1 MLTFVSE
8 HSLIFMTNRQYEI
21 IQAAGIV
28 LTKSGISGLT
38 IKNIAHQ
45 MDFSES
51 AIYRHFTSK
60 EKIVI
65 VMLEYLAVNMEER
78 CQKEIRSDRKADEN
92 LLSIFQNQIDFFKAH
107 TYFVSVVFSDGL
119 LEESEKINEKI
130 IEVMKVKHKLLYQVV
145 EQGKDQSLFNDDIE
159 TDIIVDIIMGSFR
172 LQMYRWKASGFK
184 LDIDSKVSVILR
196 QMIQFIK

>member
-1 MLTFVSE
+1 MITFVSE
-8 HSLIFMTNRQYEI
+8 YTLTTMTNRQYEI

-28 LTKSGISGLT
+28 LTRSGISGLT

-60 EKIVI
+60 EKIV
-65 VMLEYLAVNMEER
+65 VAMLEYLAVNMEER
-78 CQKEIRSDRKADEN
+78 CQKEIRSDRNADKN
-92 LLSIFQNQIDFFKAH
+92 LLSIFQNQIDYFKAH

-119 LEESEKINEKI
+119 LEESERINEKI
-130 IEVMKVKHKLLYQVV
+130 IEVMKVKHNLLYQVI
-145 EQGKDQSLFNDDIE
+145 EQGKDQSIFNDDME

-172 LQMYRWKASGFK
+172 LQMYRWKASGFT
-184 LDIDSKVSVILR
+184 LDIDSKVNDILR

>member
-1 MLTFVSE
+1 MITFVSE
-8 HSLIFMTNRQYEI
+8 YSLTTMTNRQYEI

-28 LTKSGISGLT
+28 LTRSGISGLT

-60 EKIVI
+60 EKIV
-65 VMLEYLAVNMEER
+65 VAMLEYLAVNMEER
-78 CQKEIRSDRKADEN
+78 CQKEIRSDRNADKN
-92 LLSIFQNQIDFFKAH
+92 LLSIFQNQIDYFKAH

-119 LEESEKINEKI
+119 LEESERINEKI
-130 IEVMKVKHKLLYQVV
+130 IEVMKVKHNLLYQVI
-145 EQGKDQSLFNDDIE
+145 EQGKDQSIFNDDME

-172 LQMYRWKASGFK
+172 LQMYRWKASGFTI
-184 LDIDSKVSVILR
+184 DIDSKVDDILR

>member
-1 MLTFVSE
+1 MITFVSE
-8 HSLIFMTNRQYEI
+8 YSLTTMTNRQYEI

-28 LTKSGISGLT
+28 LTRSGISGLT

-65 VMLEYLAVNMEER
+65 AMLEYLAVNMEER
-78 CQKEIRSDRKADEN
+78 CQKEIRSDRNADKN
-92 LLSIFQNQIDFFKAH
+92 LLSIFQNQIDYFKAH

-119 LEESEKINEKI
+119 LEESERINEKI
-130 IEVMKVKHKLLYQVV
+130 IEVMKVKHNLLYQVI
-145 EQGKDQSLFNDDIE
+145 EQGKDQSIFNDDME

-172 LQMYRWKASGFK
+172 LQMYRWKASGFTI
-184 LDIDSKVSVILR
+184 DIDSKVDDILR

>member
-1 MLTFVSE
+1 MITFVSE
-8 HSLIFMTNRQYEI
+8 YSLTIMTNRQYEI

-28 LTKSGISGLT
+28 LTRSGISGLT

-60 EKIVI
+60 EKIV
-65 VMLEYLAVNMEER
+65 VAMLEYLAVNMEER
-78 CQKEIRSDRKADEN
+78 CQKEIRSDRNADKN
-92 LLSIFQNQIDFFKAH
+92 LLSIFQNQIDYFKAH
-107 TYFVSVVFSDGL
+107 TYFVSVVSSDGL
-119 LEESEKINEKI
+119 LEESERINEKI
-130 IEVMKVKHKLLYQVV
+130 IEVMKVKHNLLYQVI
-145 EQGKDQSLFNDDIE
+145 EQGKDQSIFNDDME

-172 LQMYRWKASGFK
+172 LQMYRWKASGFT
-184 LDIDSKVSVILR
+184 LDIDSKVDDILR

>member
-1 MLTFVSE
+1 MITFVSE
-8 HSLIFMTNRQYEI
+8 YSLTTMTNRQYEI

-28 LTKSGISGLT
+28 LTRSGISGLT

-65 VMLEYLAVNMEER
+65 AMLEYLAVNMEER
-78 CQKEIRSDRKADEN
+78 CQKEIRSDRNADKN
-92 LLSIFQNQIDFFKAH
+92 LLSIFQNQIDYFKAH

-119 LEESEKINEKI
+119 LEESERINEKI
-130 IEVMKVKHKLLYQVV
+130 IEVMKVKHNLLYQVI
-145 EQGKDQSLFNDDIE
+145 EQGKDQSIFNDDME

-172 LQMYRWKASGFK
+172 LQMYRWKASGFT
-184 LDIDSKVSVILR
+184 LDIDSKVNVILR

>member
-1 MLTFVSE
+1 MITFVSE
-8 HSLIFMTNRQYEI
+8 YSLTTMTNRQYEI

-28 LTKSGISGLT
+28 LTRSGISGLT

-60 EKIVI
+60 EKIV
-65 VMLEYLAVNMEER
+65 VAMLEYLAVNMEER
-78 CQKEIRSDRKADEN
+78 CQKEIRSDRNADKN
-92 LLSIFQNQIDFFKAH
+92 LLSIFQNQIDYFKAH

-119 LEESEKINEKI
+119 LEESERINEKI
-130 IEVMKVKHKLLYQVV
+130 IEVMKVKHNLLYQVI
-145 EQGKDQSLFNDDIE
+145 EQGKDQSIFNDDME

-172 LQMYRWKASGFK
+172 LQMYRWKASGFT
-184 LDIDSKVSVILR
+184 LDIDSKVDDILR

>member
-1 MLTFVSE
+1 MITFVSE
-8 HSLIFMTNRQYEI
+8 YSLTTMTNRQYEI

-28 LTKSGISGLT
+28 LTRSGISGLT

-65 VMLEYLAVNMEER
+65 AMLEYLAVNMEER
-78 CQKEIRSDRKADEN
+78 CQKEIRSDRNADKN
-92 LLSIFQNQIDFFKAH
+92 LLSIFQNQIDYFKAH

-119 LEESEKINEKI
+119 LEESERINEKI
-130 IEVMKVKHKLLYQVV
+130 IDVMKVKHNLLYQVI
-145 EQGKDQSLFNDDIE
+145 EQGKDQSILNDDME

-172 LQMYRWKASGFK
+172 LQMYRWKASGFT
-184 LDIDSKVSVILR
+184 LDIDSKVNVILR

>member
-1 MLTFVSE
+1 MITFVSE
-8 HSLIFMTNRQYEI
+8 YSLTTMTNRQYEI

-28 LTKSGISGLT
+28 LTRSGISGLT

-60 EKIVI
+60 EKIVFA
-65 VMLEYLAVNMEER
+65 MLEYLAVNMEER
-78 CQKEIRSDRKADEN
+78 CQKEIRSDRNADKN
-92 LLSIFQNQIDFFKAH
+92 LLSIFQNQIDYFKAH

-119 LEESEKINEKI
+119 LEESERINEKI
-130 IEVMKVKHKLLYQVV
+130 IEVMKVKHNLLYQVI
-145 EQGKDQSLFNDDIE
+145 EQGKDQSIFNDDME

-172 LQMYRWKASGFK
+172 LQMYRWKASGFT
-184 LDIDSKVSVILR
+184 LDIDSKVNDILR